1 MFYMKTANINVRIE
15 DWIYQKLKQLNI
27 NISETIRV
35 ALISEIEKTRI
46 EDILKELDT
55 SSKAVKKM
63 GVNSI
68 VSEIRSSRDT
78 R

>member
-1 MFYMKTANINVRIE
+1 MKTANINVRIE